1 MSREKDVS
9 MNPLISIPVLVLL
22 AAGLSAC
29 VTAGNPRADLIPIFM
44 GEFKKCYVVPQQAM
58 GGEAPVVEV
67 RLNLDGSLAQEP
79 KVVRGDPASVNAQA
93 ALKAVKRCAPFHIP
107 ASIAHRHVQ
116 WKVMQ
121 VTFEP

>member
-1 MSREKDVS
+1 
-9 MNPLISIPVLVLL
+9 MNPLVSAPVFVLL

-29 VTAGNPRADLIPIFM
+29 VTAGGPRADLIPIFM
-44 GEFKKCYVVPQQAM
+44 EQFKKCYVVPQRAP

-79 KVVRGDPASVNAQA
+79 KVVRGDAASVNAQA

-107 ASIAHRHVQ
+107 ANITQRHAQ

>member
-1 MSREKDVS
+1 
-9 MNPLISIPVLVLL
+9 MNPLTSTPIFVLL

-29 VTAGNPRADLIPIFM
+29 VSARNTRADLIPIFM
-44 GEFKKCYVVPQQAM
+44 DQFKSCYVFPRQAM
-58 GGEAPVVEV
+58 SGEAPVLEV

-79 KVVRGDPASVNAQA
+79 KVVRGDPASLNAQA
-93 ALKAVKRCAPFHIP
+93 ALNAVKRCAPFHIP
-107 ASIAHRHVQ
+107 ASIAHRHAQ

>member
-1 MSREKDVS
+1 MT
-9 MNPLISIPVLVLL
+9 PLISAPIFVLL

-29 VTAGNPRADLIPIFM
+29 VSARDNRADLIPIFM
-44 GEFKKCYVVPQQAM
+44 DQIKNCYVLPRQAR
-58 GGEAPVVEV
+58 GGDAPVVEV
-67 RLNLDGSLAQEP
+67 GLNLDGSLAQEP

-107 ASIAHRHVQ
+107 ASITHRHAQ
-116 WKVMQ
+116 WKVMH

>member
-1 MSREKDVS
+1 MNSLVS
-9 MNPLISIPVLVLL
+9 TSILVLL

-29 VTAGNPRADLIPIFM
+29 VSERNTRADLIPIFM
-44 GEFKKCYVVPQQAM
+44 DQFRNCYILPRQAS
-58 GGEAPVVEV
+58 GGEVPVLEV

-79 KVVRGDPASVNAQA
+79 KVVRGNPASLNAEA

-107 ASIAHRHVQ
+107 ASITHRHAQ

-121 VTFEP
+121 VAFEP